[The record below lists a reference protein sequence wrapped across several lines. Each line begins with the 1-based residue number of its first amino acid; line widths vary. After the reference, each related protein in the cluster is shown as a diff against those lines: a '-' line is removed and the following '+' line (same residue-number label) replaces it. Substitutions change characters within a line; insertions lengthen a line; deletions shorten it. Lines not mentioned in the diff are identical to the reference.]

1 MANNLRR
8 FDPFGE
14 LVSINPLRNIDDI
27 FKDFR
32 VAPSWTNVPSEPRI
46 KMDVAETDTAYV
58 VKAEI
63 PGVTKEDIKV
73 SIEGNQV
80 SISAETKKETEEKSG
95 ETVVRSE
102 RYFGQQF
109 RSFNLACDVDEEKA
123 EASYQNGILELKLP
137 KKSGPAGKQ
146 LLVK

>member
-1 MANNLRR
+1 MR

-32 VAPSWTNVPSEPRI
+32 VAPSWTNLPAEPRI
-46 KMDVAETDTAYV
+46 KMDVAETDKSYV

-102 RYFGQQF
+102 RYYGQQF
-109 RSFNLACDVDEEKA
+109 RSFTLACDVDEDKA
-123 EASYQNGILELKLP
+123 EASYQNGVLELKLP